1 MKAIS
6 PVIATVIIV
15 AVTIAIAVAV
25 ALWLTGMVSPFTTVE
40 NLQIVSA
47 IAGKDNNVFTVNV
60 TIKNTGTST
69 ATIDGVFINGKYFQL
84 DYTDTNSN
92 PLVQKLSNDIFQAAS
107 ATESLESG
115 KDITLRINLA
125 VTGMTFSSGQMVEI
139 KFHTASGKEYPK
151 TVTLP

>member
-40 NLQIVSA
+40 NLQIISA
-47 IAGKDNNVFTVNV
+47 VPTKTTTSFSVTI

-69 ATIDGVFINGKYFQL
+69 ATIDGVFINGKYYKL
-84 DYTDTNSN
+84 TEVTDAGADSVSIDPGSTKTII
-92 PLVQKLSNDIFQAAS
+92 VDLSK
-107 ATESLESG
+107 T
-115 KDITLRINLA
+115 
-125 VTGMTFSSGQMVEI
+125 TGQSFSSGQMVEI